1 MSVAAPPVHRR
12 GGRHREESCSLESRP
27 PLHRLSAQ
35 ARVVGDQ
42 SIGRRPAG
50 TMTGP
55 ESQGAELHH
64 RRRGGDIAPHGLG
77 RLSYRFAQ
85 RAIAVH

>member
-1 MSVAAPPVHRR
+1 
-12 GGRHREESCSLESRP
+12 
-27 PLHRLSAQ
+27 
-35 ARVVGDQ
+35 
-42 SIGRRPAG
+42 
-50 TMTGP
+50 MTGP
-55 ESQGAELHH
+55 ESQGAELHR